1 MPFTSSHQLLD
12 ILTPTL
18 TVRLPSAMSSG
29 RMELTAEALPL
40 GGGGQSLPRT
50 WYGGGGGIYSLGS
63 GLEEVR
69 VRG

>member
-1 MPFTSSHQLLD
+1 LS
-12 ILTPTL
+12 
-18 TVRLPSAMSSG
+18 PSALSPSALSSGPKGSGPKGSG